1 MGGTRPGQNYQN
13 NDLTSEEL
21 NEIESE
27 YLKKIIELERELEFE
42 RENRKL

>member
-27 YLKKIIELERELEFE
+27 YLKKYRVGKGIGV
-42 RENRKL
+42 